1 MAHAARIA
9 TRTVTVVVRAR
20 GALMGSTSSSTSPT
34 TASASARP
42 TNTTNA
48 YIFVPPSRRA
58 ARRSHQVRLQ
68 VRPLVT
74 AVRQYFLRGFFD
86 RCFFGLGVTSGRV
99 GGRTSRMYVDPA
111 LVRACQKGE
120 AGALDALIRATY
132 ADVYALCRRILADPD
147 EAADATQEVFLR
159 VMRSVVGFRGD
170 AAFGTWLHRVTVNV
184 CLTLLRKRS
193 KARAAG
199 MVAGGT
205 PFALPGDDALLASTD
220 TAPDD
225 AAETA
230 DLLAR
235 SEAALAQLP
244 EDARAVVVLR
254 DIEGLSTK
262 EVAEL
267 LGVTESVV
275 KVRLHRAHARLRT
288 MLVGQRSGEVGGF
301 A

>member
-1 MAHAARIA
+1 
-9 TRTVTVVVRAR
+9 
-20 GALMGSTSSSTSPT
+20 MGSTSSSTSPT

-74 AVRQYFLRGFFD
+74 AVGKIFLCTFFE
-86 RCFFGLGVTSGRV
+86 RCVTSGRV

-132 ADVYALCRRILADPD
+132 ADVYALCRRMLADPD
-147 EAADATQEVFLR
+147 EAADATQEVFVR

-184 CLTLLRKRS
+184 CLTLLRKR
-193 KARAAG
+193 
-199 MVAGGT
+199 
-205 PFALPGDDALLASTD
+205 
-220 TAPDD
+220 
-225 AAETA
+225 
-230 DLLAR
+230 
-235 SEAALAQLP
+235 
-244 EDARAVVVLR
+244 
-254 DIEGLSTK
+254 
-262 EVAEL
+262 
-267 LGVTESVV
+267 
-275 KVRLHRAHARLRT
+275 
-288 MLVGQRSGEVGGF
+288 
-301 A
+301 